1 MRQFVLVVLLCGC
14 AGGPPEFEDY
24 FPPSLEPAATAPEPE
39 TPPAG
44 PLSLDACV
52 RLAFTNYR
60 GIRIAERRILI
71 SRDREREALAM
82 ILPRLSL
89 DAGYTARSND
99 PGVALAGEN
108 VQTPAL
114 TIGQRNV
121 TTARL
126 SLIVPIYDFGGATN
140 QRRAEQLRT
149 GVAELD
155 ARRTRQ
161 DVVLAVARA
170 YYRVLEARRIK
181 GVVEES
187 IRAVADQ
194 RRIAADF
201 LAQGLVA
208 HNDLLVAD
216 VQLAERGQ
224 ELIRAEHNIELALA
238 VLGRLVGREF
248 HGPDELK
255 DVFEAKLP
263 EPSLQQVLGVAIE
276 RRPDLAALRKQLEV
290 ARAEYKSTQA
300 GLRPRI
306 YGFASAN
313 ASSDDFLLNQEWLSG
328 GIALQFPL
336 FDGGSTYAR
345 LRRQAKQ
352 MEEIADVRDDRVDDI
367 VLDVKRA
374 YLSTR
379 EARLRLPVSRKGTE
393 LATENLRV
401 TRDLYAEGLVT
412 TVDVLTEEERL
423 ARAKSNYFQALYAH
437 HEAYAQLQNAIG
449 ADATWPLEGSP

>member
-1 MRQFVLVVLLCGC
+1 MRKLVLIALLCGC

-24 FPPSLEPAATAPEPE
+24 FPPSLEPAAAAPEPE
-39 TPPAG
+39 PEG
-44 PLSLDACV
+44 PLSLEACV
-52 RLAFTNYR
+52 QLAFTNHR
-60 GIRIAERRILI
+60 GIRMAERRVLI
-71 SRDREREALAM
+71 SRDREREALSLV
-82 ILPRLSL
+82 LPKLRL
-89 DAGYTARSND
+89 DAAYTDRSND
-99 PGVALAGEN
+99 PGVALSGEN
-108 VQTPAL
+108 VTTPAL
-114 TIGQRNV
+114 TFGQREV
-121 TTARL
+121 ATASL
-126 SLIVPIYDFGGATN
+126 SLIVPIYDFGGAIN

-187 IRAVADQ
+187 IRSVADQ

-216 VQLAERGQ
+216 VQLAERSQ

-238 VLGRLVGREF
+238 VLGRLIGRELR
-248 HGPDELK
+248 GPEEVQ
-255 DVFEAKLP
+255 DVFEGERP
-263 EPSLQQVLGVAIE
+263 EPSLQHVLAVAIE

-290 ARAEYKSTQA
+290 ARAEYKATQA

-306 YGFASAN
+306 YAFADYN
-313 ASSDDFLLNQEWLSG
+313 VSSDEFLLNQEWLSG

-345 LRRQAKQ
+345 LRRRAKQ
-352 MEEIADVRDDRVDDI
+352 MEEMADVRDDRVDDI

-379 EARLRLPVSRKGTE
+379 EARLRLPVARQGIE

-412 TVDVLTEEERL
+412 TADVLTEEERL
-423 ARAKSNYFQALYAH
+423 ARSKSNYFRALYAH